1 VAATKH
7 RLEVLAAAALFST
20 GGMAIKATT
29 LSSWQ
34 VACFRS
40 GIAAVMV
47 LVLLKSARR
56 GWSWHVL
63 PVSIAYA
70 ATMVLFVGANKLT
83 TSANSIFLQDTAP
96 LYVLLASPFLLREKI
111 GRRDL
116 AFIAVMALAMALF
129 FVERPPAAVTAPNP
143 ALGNV
148 LALLSSV
155 FWAATV
161 MGMRW
166 LANRPG
172 STGSSLPM
180 VVAGNTIA
188 FLACLPFAL
197 PAHPAPV
204 DWAVVGYLGVFQ
216 IGLAYVFLAAGM
228 RHVTALEGS
237 ILLLLEPALNPFWTW
252 MVHGENPGVWALVGG
267 AVILGATIVKTAIDR
282 RVAVSAD
289 APVG

>member
-40 GIAAVMV
+40 AIAGLMV
-47 LVLLKSARR
+47 LVLLKPARR
-56 GWSWHVL
+56 GWTWHVL
-63 PVSIAYA
+63 PVAISYA
-70 ATMVLFVGANKLT
+70 ATMVLFVGANKFT
-83 TSANSIFLQDTAP
+83 TSANAIFLQDTAP

-111 GRRDL
+111 TRRDL
-116 AFIAVMALAMALF
+116 AFIAVMAVAMSLF
-129 FVERPPAAVTAPNP
+129 FMERPPAAVTAPNP
-143 ALGNV
+143 SLGNV

-166 LANRPG
+166 LNSRPG
-172 STGSSLPM
+172 TGDSLAL
-180 VVAGNTIA
+180 VVAGNAIA
-188 FLACLPFAL
+188 FLACLPFSL
-197 PAHPAPV
+197 PASPAPV
-204 DWAVVGYLGVFQ
+204 DFAVIGYLGMFQ
-216 IGLAYVFLAAGM
+216 IGLAYVLLSAGM
-228 RHVTALEGS
+228 RHVTALEAS

-252 MVHGENPGVWALVGG
+252 LVHGENPGVWALVGG
-267 AVILGATIVKTAIDR
+267 AVILGATIVKTTADR

>member
-1 VAATKH
+1 
-7 RLEVLAAAALFST
+7 
-20 GGMAIKATT
+20 
-29 LSSWQ
+29 
-34 VACFRS
+34 
-40 GIAAVMV
+40 
-47 LVLLKSARR
+47 
-56 GWSWHVL
+56 
-63 PVSIAYA
+63 
-70 ATMVLFVGANKLT
+70 MVLFVGANKLT